1 METKI
6 NEEKIFE
13 FIDTYIESLPKEVLE
28 KVRQMD
34 IEEGRDTEI
43 IDKALKNKREKEKQK
58 KKEKKEMKNKMVDAF
73 VLGLLNGNTA
83 KQSINDNY
91 EDYQYEEE
99 ELEEDDYHF
108 DDLD

>member
-6 NEEKIFE
+6 DEEKIFDV
-13 FIDTYIESLPKEVLE
+13 IDAYIESLPKEVLE

-43 IDKALKNKREKEKQK
+43 IDKALKNKKQKEK
-58 KKEKKEMKNKMVDAF
+58 NRKMIDVF
-73 VLGLLNGNTA
+73 VIETLSNSDSKT
-83 KQSINDNY
+83 STNDDY

-99 ELEEDDYHF
+99 KLEEDDYHF